1 MEKALMNWCYVL
13 TTMLFWNP
21 RKNNEKGIIET
32 IPCFDNN
39 MFLKS
44 NKTVPLIAQI
54 NIQKP
59 ISHFTNNTTI
69 FGNNSVGPSSK
80 NVGPTFPFHPLHLI
94 VYHFAWVALKVQ
106 KIGKLTNNLIFSKMK
121 GGVNKEEVERLSH
134 LERDWQKVVLEQ
146 NKEEEGTKMETK
158 SENKR
163 RRKNVSFSNGGR
175 LMFS

>member
-1 MEKALMNWCYVL
+1 
-13 TTMLFWNP
+13 
-21 RKNNEKGIIET
+21 
-32 IPCFDNN
+32 
-39 MFLKS
+39 
-44 NKTVPLIAQI
+44 
-54 NIQKP
+54 
-59 ISHFTNNTTI
+59 
-69 FGNNSVGPSSK
+69 
-80 NVGPTFPFHPLHLI
+80 
-94 VYHFAWVALKVQ
+94 
-106 KIGKLTNNLIFSKMK
+106 MK